1 VSGFKCTVCG
11 EGCPFPTQ
19 PFENLAPGQDPS
31 EMMSTCGCGATH
43 KLTLKSG
50 HVCETPPS
58 VQIDRDWRKKLDAK
72 HKAERD
78 AEMQANLE
86 KSAAHRAAGRCP
98 HCEGTGKVGS

>member
-1 VSGFKCTVCG
+1 
-11 EGCPFPTQ
+11 
-19 PFENLAPGQDPS
+19 
-31 EMMSTCGCGATH
+31 
-43 KLTLKSG
+43 
-50 HVCETPPS
+50 